1 MKKSQSFFSLFKSP
15 KNSENEVES
24 NKQVHKHYIASSKC
38 NNSRNKSKMEREW
51 TKACG
56 QMDKRAQLLQVF
68 CPFFYCILINI
79 CYISGCFKG
88 SWEETSRNKTH
99 KLFQGR
105 VKAKFAETLN
115 LPDTYWRWC
124 EQSGKL

>member
-68 CPFFYCILINI
+68 FVNSLLDINKCL

-88 SWEETSRNKTH
+88 S
-99 KLFQGR
+99 
-105 VKAKFAETLN
+105 
-115 LPDTYWRWC
+115 
-124 EQSGKL
+124 